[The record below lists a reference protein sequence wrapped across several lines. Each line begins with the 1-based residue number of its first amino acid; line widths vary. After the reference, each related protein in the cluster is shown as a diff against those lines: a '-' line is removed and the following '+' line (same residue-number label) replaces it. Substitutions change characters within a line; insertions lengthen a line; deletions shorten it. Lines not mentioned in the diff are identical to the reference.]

1 MVLTGLVSAPV
12 RVHAIVRGDVQGVG
26 FRYYVADHAHGW
38 GLSGWVRNQADGSVE
53 CVAEGAPEAVDRLVA
68 LLRRG
73 PSSAE
78 VGDVEVE
85 WEEPKGD
92 LDGFQIRGWGA

>member
-1 MVLTGLVSAPV
+1 MVLTEFAVDATRL
-12 RVHAIVRGDVQGVG
+12 HAIVRGDVQGVG
-26 FRYYVADHAHGW
+26 FRYYVADHARDA
-38 GLSGWVRNQADGSVE
+38 GLHGWVRNQADGSVE
-53 CVAEGAPEAVDRLVA
+53 CVAEGPREAVDELVA

-73 PSSAE
+73 PTSA
-78 VGDVEVE
+78 DVAAVDVE